1 MTDNDDNIVEFTQA
15 KLNRLRNLR
24 PYKGKTD
31 DEIKEILTNR
41 KTPVPKQPK
50 SKSSKDEYDVIFKSK
65 IADLQKEYAVDMNN
79 SNDVESLKTLVRQ
92 QIQLEQIQ
100 DDIDNIQ
107 RKDSRVPDDYS
118 NLKKLGDFQ
127 RLTNLS
133 IKEIQTELGISR
145 KQRKEK
151 AVDDIPKWIDNILER
166 SKDFME
172 KKTTTI
178 YCPKCKIELFRF
190 WMNFKDAEGAITGQR
205 LENDIQ
211 LSLQC
216 WKCEEKVEHIQ

>member
-1 MTDNDDNIVEFTQA
+1 MDENDNLIEFTPARLA
-15 KLNRLRNLR
+15 KLRNLK
-24 PYKGKTD
+24 PYKDKTD
-31 DEIKEILTNR
+31 EEIIQILNNK
-41 KTPVPKQPK
+41 KTTTVKT
-50 SKSSKDEYDVIFKSK
+50 SKKPTDTYDKIFNQK
-65 IADLQKEYAVDMNN
+65 IDILQKEYAVDMNN
-79 SNDVESLKTLVRQ
+79 SNDAESLKTLVRQ

-100 DDIDNIQ
+100 NDIDTIQ
-107 RKDSRVPDDYS
+107 RKESRNIDDYT

-151 AVDDIPKWIDNILER
+151 AVDDIPKWIDGILER
-166 SKDFME
+166 SKTFMD

-178 YCPKCKIELFRF
+178 TCPKCKVELIRF
-190 WMNFKDAEGAITGQR
+190 WLNFPNSKGAITGQP
-205 LENDIQ
+205 LNNEIQ

-216 WKCEEKVEHIQ
+216 WKCEEQVEHIQ